1 MIQTIAD
8 RENEFEEDRNQNV
21 NCEIEDN
28 MHSAFAFDMMRTLYF
43 GSY

>member
-1 MIQTIAD
+1 MIRTIAD
-8 RENEFEEDRNQNV
+8 RENEFEKDRDQNID
-21 NCEIEDN
+21 CEIEDN

>member
-8 RENEFEEDRNQNV
+8 RKNEFDEDRNRNV